1 MKRKKEGEMFLMEN
15 AKKEGV
21 VTLPD
26 GLQYKVLTAGT
37 GAKPTDA
44 DRVVVKYEGKTI
56 DGKVFDSSYKRNPQT
71 TTFGV
76 TQVIKGWTEA
86 LKLMP
91 VGSKW
96 EVYIPYSLAY
106 GERGAGQQIKPY
118 DALIFT
124 VELVDI
130 EKPKTET
137 PEAKTV
143 KAGAA
148 KIKTAK
154 KAVRGKKK

>member
-1 MKRKKEGEMFLMEN
+1 M
-15 AKKEGV
+15 
-21 VTLPD
+21 
-26 GLQYKVLTAGT
+26 
-37 GAKPTDA
+37 
-44 DRVVVKYEGKTI
+44 
-56 DGKVFDSSYKRNPQT
+56 S
-71 TTFGV
+71 
-76 TQVIKGWTEA
+76 
-86 LKLMP
+86 

-137 PEAKTV
+137 PEAKTK

-148 KIKTAK
+148 KTKTAK
-154 KAVRGKKK
+154 KAVRGKRK